1 MGLNALAQLS
11 ALVVAV
17 LNAHTDPLGSS
28 PLKSNPDILTLSHL
42 LQSFYF
48 ITSLFSLH
56 LFSYTQ
62 YLFVFSTS
70 STSSLSLPFLLLAS
84 YNYYSTLFIE
94 RLNVN
99 LILLYMKKYK
109 LMGHTLRSYEIVTL
123 ILAWFTQ
130 TEK

>member
-48 ITSLFSLH
+48 ITSLS
-56 LFSYTQ
+56 LFS
-62 YLFVFSTS
+62 
-70 STSSLSLPFLLLAS
+70 SSLLLYSIPLCFFYFFNFITISPFLVVS
-84 YNYYSTLFIE
+84 
-94 RLNVN
+94 
-99 LILLYMKKYK
+99 
-109 LMGHTLRSYEIVTL
+109 
-123 ILAWFTQ
+123 
-130 TEK
+130 